1 MEQTGSHQAL
11 ARRYRPRTF
20 DEMVGQEAV
29 VRTLKNA
36 LSSGKIHPAYI
47 FSGIRGVGKT
57 TAARIFSKG
66 LNCHAV
72 SAPTPQ
78 PCNACPSCEEIG
90 RGGSLDVL
98 EIDGATHTK
107 AEEARDLM
115 QVARY
120 MPARDRFKVF
130 IIDEVHMLST
140 AAFNALLKTLEEPPP
155 HVVFILAT
163 TEPHKIPET
172 IHSRAQ
178 HFQFRRVP
186 ESRILRFLKDLCA
199 RAAIEAEPQALELVA
214 RAGDGSVRD
223 SLTLLDRLL
232 AYADGPLT
240 EAETSEVLG
249 VVGREALL
257 GLLDAVLTGNAAGAV
272 AFVDQLRD
280 RGQDLGR
287 FLEDFD
293 GMVRRAVRVRLGAE
307 PGEVPPRLRE
317 TANAASLEDLLRLSD
332 LVASTRQRLAGSP
345 DPEAL
350 VELQLVKAAHLPR
363 ILPLDLLLS
372 QRPAP
377 AVPPPAEGSVSRAPE
392 GGGESGFRFTGLIPF
407 KRMDEKEAASL
418 EGRDARVEE
427 FRRRASSKV
436 PLAGSFLDAASLSVD
451 PDGVLHV
458 ALPAGAKAA
467 QAFLTSEESLRS
479 LREAAREAGFSGSV
493 SVETRDDDLEPRPA
507 KPEAPRHGPAVEK
520 IVRRMGGQVVEVRPL
535 APPPSAPGGDDAEP
549 E

>member
-1 MEQTGSHQAL
+1 MEETGSHQAL

-36 LSSGKIHPAYI
+36 LVSGKIHPAYL

-66 LNCHAV
+66 LNCHAFPG
-72 SAPTPQ
+72 PTPE
-78 PCNACPSCEEIG
+78 PCSACPSCQEIA
-90 RGGSLDVL
+90 RSGSLDVL

-130 IIDEVHMLST
+130 IIDEVHMLSA

-155 HVVFILAT
+155 YVVFILAT

-186 ESRILRFLKDLCA
+186 ESRILRFLKDLCSK
-199 RAAIEAEPQALELVA
+199 AAIEAEPQALELVA

-257 GLLDAVLTGNAAGAV
+257 DLLEAVLTGNAAGAV
-272 AFVDQLRD
+272 AFVDRLRD
-280 RGQDLGR
+280 LGRDLGR

-293 GMVRRAVRVRLGAE
+293 GLVRRAVRVRLEAE

-317 TANAASLEDLLRLSD
+317 MASRASLEDLLRLSD

-363 ILPLDLLLS
+363 ILPLELLLS
-372 QRPAP
+372 QRPASAALSP
-377 AVPPPAEGSVSRAPE
+377 SEEASPRAKA
-392 GGGESGFRFTGLIPF
+392 GGEAGGFRFTGLVPF
-407 KRMDEKEAASL
+407 KRMDEEEAASL
-418 EGRDARVEE
+418 EGRDPRVQD
-427 FRRRASSKV
+427 FRRNASSKI
-436 PLAGSFLDAASLSVD
+436 PLAGSFLEAAAVSLD
-451 PDGVLHV
+451 PDGVLHIV
-458 ALPAGAKAA
+458 LPEGSRAA
-467 QAFLTSEESLRS
+467 RSFLLSEESLGS
-479 LREAAREAGFSGSV
+479 LEQAAREAGFPGPV
-493 SVETRDDDLEPRPA
+493 AVESREDDLEPRSV
-507 KPEAPRHGPAVEK
+507 KPEAPSHGPVVEK
-520 IVRRMGGQVVEVRPL
+520 IVRRLGGQVVGVRPL
-535 APPPSAPGGDDAEP
+535 SPQPPAPGGDDAEP

>member
-20 DEMVGQEAV
+20 EEMVGQEAV

-36 LSSGKIHPAYI
+36 LSSGKVHPAYI

-66 LNCHAV
+66 LNCHAF
-72 SAPTPQ
+72 SAPTPE
-78 PCNACPSCEEIG
+78 PCNACPSCEEIA

-186 ESRILRFLKDLCA
+186 ENRILRFLKELCT

-249 VVGREALL
+249 VVGREALFA
-257 GLLDAVLTGNAAGAV
+257 LLEAVLAGDAAGAV
-272 AFVDQLRD
+272 AFVDQLRE

-293 GMVRRAVRVRLGAE
+293 RVVRRAVRVRLEAE
-307 PGEVPPRLRE
+307 PGEVPPRLLKI
-317 TANAASLEDLLRLSD
+317 AAGASLEDLLRLSD

-363 ILPLDLLLS
+363 ILPLELLLS
-372 QRPAP
+372 QRPP
-377 AVPPPAEGSVSRAPE
+377 AAILQTP
-392 GGGESGFRFTGLIPF
+392 GGGLPKAPSGGEEGGFRFTGLIPF
-407 KRMDEKEAASL
+407 KRMEEGEAASL
-418 EGRDARVEE
+418 AGSDPRVQE
-427 FRRRASSKV
+427 FRRRASSKL
-436 PLAGSFLDAASLSVD
+436 PLAGSFLEAASVSLD
-451 PDGVLHV
+451 PDGVLHL
-458 ALPAGAKAA
+458 ALPEGARAA
-467 QAFLTSEESLRS
+467 QALLASEESLRS
-479 LREAAREAGFSGSV
+479 LREAAREAGYPGPV
-493 SVETRDDDLEPRPA
+493 AVESREEDPEPR
-507 KPEAPRHGPAVEK
+507 APRAESPRYGPAVEK
-520 IVRRMGGQVVEVRPL
+520 IVRRMGGQVVDVRPL
-535 APPPSAPGGDDAEP
+535 SPEPPAPGGDDAEP

>member
-66 LNCHAV
+66 LNCHAFP
-72 SAPTPQ
+72 APTPE

-186 ESRILRFLKDLCA
+186 EARIHRFLKELCA
-199 RAAIEAEPQALELVA
+199 RASIEAEPQALELVA

-249 VVGREALL
+249 VVGREALY
-257 GLLDAVLTGNAAGAV
+257 GLLKAVLSGDAAGAV
-272 AFVDQLRD
+272 AFVDQMRD

-293 GMVRRAVRVRLGAE
+293 GVVRRAIRVRLEAE

-317 TANAASLEDLLRLSD
+317 IAAGASLEDLLRLSD
-332 LVASTRQRLAGSP
+332 LMASTRQRLAGSP

-372 QRPAP
+372 QRPASTGLSSAEGAHP
-377 AVPPPAEGSVSRAPE
+377 KAPAEGEE
-392 GGGESGFRFTGLIPF
+392 GGFRFTGLIPF
-407 KRMDEKEAASL
+407 KRMSEGEAASL
-418 EGRDARVEE
+418 EGHDPRVQE
-427 FRRRASSKV
+427 FRRRAAAKL
-436 PLAGSFLDAASLSVD
+436 PLAGGFLAKATVSLD
-451 PDGVLHV
+451 PDGVLHL
-458 ALPAGAKAA
+458 ALPEGSTAA
-467 QAFLTSEESLRS
+467 RAILAAEENLRS
-479 LREAAREAGFSGSV
+479 LREAAREAGYPGPV
-493 SVETRDDDLEPRPA
+493 AVESREGDLEPRPA
-507 KPEAPRHGPAVEK
+507 GPKAPRYGPAVEK
-520 IVRRMGGQVVEVRPL
+520 IVRRMGGQVVDVRPL
-535 APPPSAPGGDDAEP
+535 SPEPPAPGGDDAEP